1 MTLAQRAC
9 RFPVAG
15 VFARPTAASERQTE
29 VVYGEIVTPLGDEE
43 SGYLRV
49 RVADTYEGWVAG
61 GALGAAPAHRG
72 AGDGGRVVV
81 TSLRAPLGGNREASL
96 GAVFVVL
103 AEEMGGFRV
112 ALPDGEMG
120 LLAQAD
126 AQPAGA
132 AVRVASG
139 EAVVAEA
146 RRFLGVPY
154 LWGGVTWRGIDC
166 SGLVQSIHR
175 RFLRLLPR
183 DADAQQT
190 AGRAVEDAPRAG
202 DLLCYGDHIA
212 ILTERGTIVHAHGRS
227 GGVVETPHLP
237 ELRERVLGRAA
248 RVRGLGGP
256 AARSGAS
263 GRGSRTSRGT

>member
-1 MTLAQRAC
+1 MTVAQRAC

-29 VVYGEIVTPLGDEE
+29 VVYGELVTPLGAEE

-61 GALGAAPAHRG
+61 GALGAAPAHR
-72 AGDGGRVVV
+72 ASGDGGRVVV
-81 TSLRAPLGGNREASL
+81 TALRAPLGGSREASL

-190 AGRAVEDAPRAG
+190 AGRAVDGDPRPG

-237 ELRERVLGRAA
+237 ELRERVLAVR
-248 RVRGLGGP
+248 RVFDG
-256 AARSGAS
+256 
-263 GRGSRTSRGT
+263 

>member
-1 MTLAQRAC
+1 MGSEQRAC

-15 VFARPTAASERQTE
+15 VFAEPTAASERHTE
-29 VVYGEIVTPLGDEE
+29 VVYGELVTPLGDQA
-43 SGYLRV
+43 SGYVRV

-72 AGDGGRVVV
+72 TGDGGRVVV

-132 AVRVASG
+132 AVRLASG

-175 RFLRLLPR
+175 RFLHLLPR

-190 AGRAVEDAPRAG
+190 AGRAVGDGHRAG

-237 ELRERVLGRAA
+237 ELRERVLG
-248 RVRGLGGP
+248 VRRLFD
-256 AARSGAS
+256 A
-263 GRGSRTSRGT
+263 

>member
-1 MTLAQRAC
+1 MTLDQRAC

-15 VFARPTAASERQTE
+15 VFAAPTAAAERHTE
-29 VVYGEIVTPLGDEE
+29 VVYGEVVSLLGAEE

-49 RVADTYEGWVAG
+49 RVADTYEGWVAAG
-61 GALGAAPAHRG
+61 VLGTPPAHHVP
-72 AGDGGRVVV
+72 DVGRVVV
-81 TSLRAPLGGNREASL
+81 TSLRASLGGNREASL
-96 GAVFVVL
+96 GAVFVVQ

-132 AVRVASG
+132 ALRVASG
-139 EAVVAEA
+139 DAVVAEA

-183 DADAQQT
+183 DADAQEA
-190 AGRAVEDAPRAG
+190 AGREVTGDWAAG
-202 DLLCYGDHIA
+202 DLVCYGDHIA
-212 ILTERGTIVHAHGRS
+212 IATERGTIIHAHGRS
-227 GGVVETPHLP
+227 GGVVETPHLD
-237 ELRERVLGRAA
+237 ELRA
-248 RVRGLGGP
+248 RVRTVRRVFADAP
-256 AARSGAS
+256 
-263 GRGSRTSRGT
+263 